1 MIIVMRI
8 HLYILQA
15 FDLGGY
21 IRYVIRQRTRNEY
34 ALYNLLMQHTMI

>member
-21 IRYVIRQRTRNEY
+21 IRYVKRTRNEY

>member
-21 IRYVIRQRTRNEY
+21 IKYVILEMNMLSIIY
-34 ALYNLLMQHTMI
+34 